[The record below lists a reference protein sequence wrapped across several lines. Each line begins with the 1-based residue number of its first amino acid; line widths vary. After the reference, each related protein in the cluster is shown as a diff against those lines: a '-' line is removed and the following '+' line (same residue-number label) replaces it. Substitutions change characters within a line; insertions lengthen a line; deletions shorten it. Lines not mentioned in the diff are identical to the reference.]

1 MEIDTNTP
9 KSNPSTPLSIGSAQ
23 RPGEYLR
30 QIRMSRG
37 KELTEVAHELKIS
50 EKQLIALEK
59 DDYNALPE
67 APFIKGYYRAYAKF
81 LNADATALIQRFDEI
96 YSSDTGLSSSHAL
109 KDSPIKIMGKLS
121 SRKRRGAK
129 GWLKKLILA
138 IIVLALIWALWSVVS
153 NWLSKR
159 NSDAPAT
166 DANNAVQVIEFDN
179 ATATTAAGATSNTGD
194 QLVLEFSRPTS
205 VMIQDGAGK
214 TLAQGRQ
221 SESLTLSGQAP
232 FSIRLDDA
240 EAVKLKLN
248 NEDIGLSSYTNASGS
263 ADFRLSP

>member
-9 KSNPSTPLSIGSAQ
+9 KNTSSTPSSIGSAQ

-30 QIRMSRG
+30 QIRMSQG
-37 KELTEVAHELKIS
+37 KELSDVAQELKIS

-59 DDYNALPE
+59 DDYQSLPQ

-96 YSSDTGLSSSHAL
+96 YSTDTGLTSSHTL
-109 KDSPIKIMGKLS
+109 KDSPIKSMGRLT
-121 SRKRRGAK
+121 RGKRRGSNT
-129 GWLKKLILA
+129 WLKRIVLLIL
-138 IIVLALIWALWSVVS
+138 IIVIVWALWSVLS
-153 NWLSKR
+153 NWMSK
-159 NSDAPAT
+159 NNQTQPVDN
-166 DANNAVQVIEFDN
+166 ANGIEVIEFD
-179 ATATTAAGATSNTGD
+179 TAGVGTGVASSRGD
-194 QLVLEFSRPTS
+194 QLVLDFNRPTS
-205 VMIQDGAGK
+205 VMIQDATGN

-232 FSIRLDDA
+232 FSIRIDDA
-240 EAVKLKLN
+240 EAVQLKLN
-248 NEDIGLSSYTNASGS
+248 NEQIGLSSYTNASGS

>member
-9 KSNPSTPLSIGSAQ
+9 KSNSSTPLSIGSAQ

-37 KELTEVAHELKIS
+37 KELADVAHELKIS
-50 EKQLIALEK
+50 EKQLNALEK

-81 LNADATALIQRFDEI
+81 LNADASALIQRFDEI

-138 IIVLALIWALWSVVS
+138 IIVIAVIWALWSVVS

-159 NSDAPAT
+159 HSDAPAT
-166 DANNAVQVIEFDN
+166 GANNAVEVIEFDQ
-179 ATATTAAGATSNTGD
+179 ATPTAATTSSTGD
-194 QLVLEFSRPTS
+194 QLVLDFSRPTS
-205 VMIQDGAGK
+205 VMIQDAAGK